1 VFGKLKI
8 VPSAELGQ
16 LGPQQGEAASFD
28 WKWYYSAAGWVI
40 WLVLILAFIA
50 PKANHD
56 IQVLFILI
64 PLVVVNLL
72 WRLFMRYANMNSTDE
87 LEFTL
92 IFNSMAVAVAVLWLI
107 ANYFIKFGGTV
118 RFLLSL
124 GIVMIIA
131 GLGTLFYSTEFS
143 SEMALILALLIFMAL
158 AMLAA
163 ITLSRRLC
171 SGKYRPV
178 RFMLWLAL
186 WMLLVSLI
194 STLGFSI
201 VVSIIISSGQGL
213 SELTLMSALAG
224 LIFGLCLYVLNLP
237 FFILG
242 FANPFFRKRFC
253 VCLGLKAMPE
263 SPKQAGTRRFNG
275 QNSGTEI
282 PEKGDFV

>member
-1 VFGKLKI
+1 MFGKLKI

-28 WKWYYSAAGWVI
+28 WKWHYSAVGWVI
-40 WLVLILAFIA
+40 WLALILAFIA
-50 PKANHD
+50 PKANRD
-56 IQVLFILI
+56 IRVLLILV

-92 IFNSMAVAVAVLWLI
+92 IFNSMAVAVTVLWLI
-107 ANYFIKFGGTV
+107 ANYFIKFGGAV

-124 GIVMIIA
+124 GTMMIIA
-131 GLGTLFYSTEFS
+131 GLGTLSYSTEFS
-143 SEMALILALLIFMAL
+143 SEMALFLALFIFMAL
-158 AMLAA
+158 TMLTA

-171 SGKYRPV
+171 GGKYRPV

-194 STLGFSI
+194 STLGFLI
-201 VVSIIISSGQGL
+201 VASIITSSGQGL
-213 SELTLMSALAG
+213 SKLILMFALAG
-224 LIFGLCLYVLNLP
+224 LIFGLCLYVLNIP
-237 FFILG
+237 FMVLG

-253 VCLGLKAMPE
+253 ACLGLE
-263 SPKQAGTRRFNG
+263 STPTTTGRADADG
-275 QNSGTEI
+275 
-282 PEKGDFV
+282 P